1 MERTPS
7 NQIPRF
13 IRFGVFEVDMHSG
26 ELRKAGMKVRLQGQ
40 PFQVLV
46 ILLERGGEVVTREEL
61 RSRIWPGESFG
72 DTDHALNK
80 AIARIREALDDSAE
94 TPRYIETLPRHGYR
108 FIGTVSRP
116 ISTPK
121 SAWPRW
127 APVIGASVVVLGL
140 AAGGL
145 WWLNGR
151 KAHALSPTD
160 TVVLADFTNTTGDA
174 VFDGTL
180 REGLAVQLQQSP
192 FLRLISDERI
202 HQTLHLMGQPD
213 GAKLTPEIAR
223 DLCVRTGSAAVLE
236 GSIAQIGTKY
246 DVILKAVNCSNGGSV
261 ASTEAQ
267 ASDKSHV
274 LDALS
279 KASSELRKKLGES
292 LAMVKKFDMPLEEAA
307 TPSLEALQAYSLGIK
322 ALGGEADSPA
332 AAALFQRAIK
342 LDPDFADA
350 YVMLGYCYSNLGENG
365 RASENMRKAFE
376 LLNRLSGPEKFHIE
390 GDYEILVTG
399 NLSKAQRAFEV
410 AAQTYPR
417 DWFPALALGN
427 IYEALGDYES
437 SVEEFRKSFRLEANG
452 LTYVALV
459 GTYILLN
466 RPEEARAT
474 AEEARSNGV
483 DSPYFHN
490 EYYTLAFLE
499 HDTAGMQRE
508 VAWATGKTG
517 LEDVLLGAEA
527 STSAYF
533 GRMQKSREFSR
544 LAVASA
550 ERADEK
556 ETAATYEADEAVAEA
571 LFGNRVEARNQA
583 TAALRLS
590 TGEDVQYAAALAR
603 ALAEDSAGA
612 VALVDDLVKR
622 FPENTIMQ
630 LNYSPTVHAQASLNM
645 KDTAKAFNA
654 LEISAPYELGSVSAA
669 LLSLYPVYVHGQAYL
684 ATRQGSEAVAEF
696 QKILDHRAV
705 VLNEAIVPLAH
716 LGLARAYAMQGD
728 TSEARAAYNDFLT
741 LWKDADPDIPILK
754 QAKAEYAK
762 LQ

>member
-1 MERTPS
+1 MKQALS

-13 IRFGVFEVDMHSG
+13 IRFGVFEVDTHSG
-26 ELRKAGMKVRLQGQ
+26 ELRKAGIRVRLQGQ
-40 PFQVLV
+40 PLQVLM

-108 FIGTVSRP
+108 FIGTVPRP
-116 ISTPK
+116 SSIPK

-127 APVIGASVVVLGL
+127 APVIGASVVVVGL
-140 AAGGL
+140 AATL

-160 TVVLADFTNTTGDA
+160 TIVLADFTNTTGDA

-192 FLRLISDERI
+192 FLSLISDERI
-202 HQTLHLMGQPD
+202 HQTLHLMGQPA

-223 DLCVRTGSAAVLE
+223 ELCVRTGSAAFLE
-236 GSIAQIGTKY
+236 GSIAQVGTRY
-246 DVILKAVNCSNGGSV
+246 DVILKAANCSNAESL
-261 ASTEAQ
+261 ASTEGQ
-267 ASDKSHV
+267 AGDKSHV
-274 LDALS
+274 LDALGN
-279 KASSELRKKLGES
+279 ASSELRKKLGES
-292 LAMVKKFDMPLEEAA
+292 LSTVKKFDMPLEEAA

-322 ALGGEADSPA
+322 ALGGEVDSVA

-342 LDPDFADA
+342 LDPGFADA
-350 YVMLGYCYSNLGENG
+350 YVMLGHCYSNLGESSL
-365 RASENMRKAFE
+365 ASENIRKAFE
-376 LLNRLSGPEKFHIE
+376 LLNRMSGPEKFHIE
-390 GDYEILVTG
+390 GDYELLVTG
-399 NLSKAQRAFEV
+399 NLGKAQRAFEV

-417 DWFPALALGN
+417 DWFPPLALGN
-427 IYEALGDYES
+427 IDQELGDYERS
-437 SVEEFRKSFRLEANG
+437 LEKFRRSFRFDANG
-452 LTYVALV
+452 LTYAGLA
-459 GTYILLN
+459 GTYVLLN
-466 RPEEARAT
+466 RLGEARAT
-474 AEEARSNGV
+474 AEEAGSNSI
-483 DSPYFHN
+483 DYFHN
-490 EYYTLAFLE
+490 IYYMVAFLQN
-499 HDTAGMQRE
+499 DTAGMQQE

-517 LEDVLLGAEA
+517 VEDVLLGFEA

-533 GRMQKSREFSR
+533 GRMQRSREFSR
-544 LAVASA
+544 RAVASA

-556 ETAATYEADEAVAEA
+556 ETAASYEADEAVTEA
-571 LFGNRVEARNQA
+571 LFGNRVEARNKA

-590 TGEDVQYAAALAR
+590 TGRDVQYAAALAR

-612 VALVDDLVKR
+612 VSLVDDLVKR
-622 FPENTIMQ
+622 FPEDTIIQ
-630 LNYSPTVHAQASLNM
+630 LNYSPTVHAQVSLNI
-645 KDTAKAFNA
+645 KNVARAFND
-654 LEISAPYELGSVSAA
+654 LQISAPYELGSTPAA
-669 LLSLYPVYVHGQAYL
+669 LLSLYPVFVHGQAYL
-684 ATRQGSEAVAEF
+684 AARQGSEAVAEF
-696 QKILDHRAV
+696 QKILDHRGV
-705 VLNEAIVPLAH
+705 VLNEAIVPLVH
-716 LGLARAYAMQGD
+716 LGLARAYALQGD
-728 TSEARAAYNDFLT
+728 TSKARAAYNDFLT